1 MNRQERLH
9 YVLNQTEY
17 VTMFMSMHDEEV
29 KARKVREFLE
39 QGRADKQLALES
51 TLWNDRELFILTSMI
66 LALGVIIGKVL

>member
-29 KARKVREFLE
+29 KTRKVREFLK

-66 LALGVIIGKVL
+66 FALGIIIGKVL